1 MTYVYIVCS
10 DRIFRRMLCLE
21 LSECGANVMPEKST
35 PVPPC
40 ALLISAP
47 DAGSV
52 TIPDGDCLSV
62 VFGYAEEL
70 SDIGGLDPTA
80 VLSRPFDTDELMR
93 VLFGDSGSSSSPTIR
108 KITATGRLSVDKE
121 KRTVVYHGSSS
132 RLTKREFALF
142 EYLYSRRGTEVSR
155 SELYDNVWGG
165 GDGENVVDVY
175 ICYLREKLENK
186 FGIKLIR
193 TVRGKGYMFEE

>member
-1 MTYVYIVCS
+1 MTDVYIVCS

-52 TIPDGDCLSV
+52 TIPEGDCLSV

-132 RLTKREFALF
+132 RLTKREFALLNISIPAG
-142 EYLYSRRGTEVSR
+142 ERRYRAANSMTMSGAEATEKTS
-155 SELYDNVWGG
+155 STFTSA
-165 GDGENVVDVY
+165 
-175 ICYLREKLENK
+175 ICAKNLKTNSA
-186 FGIKLIR
+186 
-193 TVRGKGYMFEE
+193 